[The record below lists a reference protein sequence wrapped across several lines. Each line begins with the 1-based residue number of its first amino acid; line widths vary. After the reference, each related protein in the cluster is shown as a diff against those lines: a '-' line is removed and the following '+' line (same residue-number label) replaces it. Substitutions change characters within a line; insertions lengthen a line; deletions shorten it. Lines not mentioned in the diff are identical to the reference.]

1 VLNFIFIVF
10 IILVAVCLVA
20 AYAYLIV
27 INRENEMPD
36 FEDVEIGQDEN
47 RGG

>member
-1 VLNFIFIVF
+1 MLNFMFF
-10 IILVAVCLVA
+10 FLIILVAVCLVV

>member
-1 VLNFIFIVF
+1 MLNFIFILV
-10 IILVAVCLVA
+10 ILAVAVCLVV
-20 AYAYLIV
+20 AYAYLLV

>member
-1 VLNFIFIVF
+1 MLNFIFIFF
-10 IILVAVCLVA
+10 IIMVAVCLVV

>member
-1 VLNFIFIVF
+1 MLNFLFIFL
-10 IILVAVCLVA
+10 ILLFAVCLVA

-36 FEDVEIGQDEN
+36 FEDVEVGQEEN
-47 RGG
+47 GGG

>member
-1 VLNFIFIVF
+1 MLNFIFIF
-10 IILVAVCLVA
+10 LIIIVAVCLVA

>member
-1 VLNFIFIVF
+1 MLNFIFILFLLV
-10 IILVAVCLVA
+10 VAVCLVV

>member
-1 VLNFIFIVF
+1 MLNFIFIFV
-10 IILVAVCLVA
+10 ILVVAVCLFV

-47 RGG
+47 RRG

>member
-1 VLNFIFIVF
+1 M
-10 IILVAVCLVA
+10 VAICLVV

-36 FEDVEIGQDEN
+36 FEDVEIGPDEN

>member
-1 VLNFIFIVF
+1 MLNFIFILF
-10 IILVAVCLVA
+10 ILVVAVCLVV

-36 FEDVEIGQDEN
+36 FEDVEIGHDEN

>member
-1 VLNFIFIVF
+1 MLNFIFIF
-10 IILVAVCLVA
+10 IMILLAVCLVV

-36 FEDVEIGQDEN
+36 FEDVEIGHDEN
-47 RGG
+47 RRG

>member
-1 VLNFIFIVF
+1 MLNFIFIIF
-10 IILVAVCLVA
+10 IIMVAVCLVV

>member
-1 VLNFIFIVF
+1 MLNFIFIFF
-10 IILVAVCLVA
+10 ILVVAVCLVV

>member
-1 VLNFIFIVF
+1 MLNFIFIIF
-10 IILVAVCLVA
+10 IIMVAICLVV

>member
-1 VLNFIFIVF
+1 MLNFIFIF
-10 IILVAVCLVA
+10 LIILLAVCLVV

-36 FEDVEIGQDEN
+36 FEDVEIGQEEN

>member
-1 VLNFIFIVF
+1 VLNFIFIF
-10 IILVAVCLVA
+10 LIIMVAVCLVV

>member
-1 VLNFIFIVF
+1 MLNFIFILF
-10 IILVAVCLVA
+10 ILVVAVCLVV

>member
-1 VLNFIFIVF
+1 MLNFIFIFV
-10 IILVAVCLVA
+10 IILIVVCLVV

-36 FEDVEIGQDEN
+36 FKDVEIGQDDN

>member
-1 VLNFIFIVF
+1 MLNFIFIFF
-10 IILVAVCLVA
+10 IIMVAVCLVV

-36 FEDVEIGQDEN
+36 FEVVEIGQDEN

>member
-1 VLNFIFIVF
+1 MLSFIFIFF
-10 IILVAVCLVA
+10 IIMVAVCLVV

>member
-1 VLNFIFIVF
+1 MINFIVYFVIL
-10 IILVAVCLVA
+10 LVAVCLVV

-27 INRENEMPD
+27 ISRENEMPD
-36 FEDVEIGQDEN
+36 FEDVEVGQEEN

>member
-1 VLNFIFIVF
+1 MLNFIFIIF
-10 IILVAVCLVA
+10 IILVAICLVV

>member
-1 VLNFIFIVF
+1 MLNFIFI
-10 IILVAVCLVA
+10 IIIIMVAICLVV